1 MRINSIKTK
10 LLLSFMA
17 FAAAFTLSACG
28 AEVESIITVDGE
40 FSGTRKITVTV
51 DDYDMEDYV
60 IGGADAME
68 EVFEDNLPS
77 GMTMTRREGIGETIF
92 TFKIEFD
99 SLEEYTQKVTA
110 VLAKNPDYEGTP
122 EVKFEYVE
130 NPFKSSLSAEENFS
144 TDDLI
149 GWAVDALDD
158 EGIITYS
165 TKSSWY
171 SVYYNTFELDGENP
185 TLYQGYMD
193 VSESEYTTFDSIDV
207 VTELNYDG
215 TYTRKIVFEISNI
228 TIAKLDGKNVDV
240 EEYLTEL
247 AEEGTEGTEIS
258 APVTVT
264 AEDNKKIYTVEFTSG
279 SAEDIAKIT
288 SSLLDTECTFS
299 VDMTADELSDN
310 VVNIDIDECISGIS
324 YFSKSDYSNKIRS
337 RFVLYPGAVFDVDNS
352 GSYVSEKTD
361 EEDNCYFEYTPFGED
376 AQFSFDWA
384 VTFDKIVMNLVVD
397 KAKIAHDV
405 TFTLS
410 DELPE
415 IVRTVAKTGLE
426 NSIPEEKAKF
436 EYKSEEGVT
445 TYHVSFLK
453 DDIDEV
459 VKRINYFI
467 SAYTKEDSTAC
478 VSIVPDEEK
487 TTGFTKYYNISADI
501 SYENFASDEGEYT
514 SVISGDSA
522 FVEFAPINPMSTEE
536 TVKTIEYTDM
546 ENAGIVY
553 SGIMKVS
560 NIGLIG
566 LIALF
571 VVIIVVIVVVVM
583 LLVTRNKNNAA
594 VVVEGTPV
602 DVVEA
607 LPEATVVPAITE
619 NVAIPVEETVAEE
632 APVEAPAEET
642 VAEETPAEETTEEKA
657 EETV

>member
-1 MRINSIKTK
+1 
-10 LLLSFMA
+10 
-17 FAAAFTLSACG
+17 
-28 AEVESIITVDGE
+28 
-40 FSGTRKITVTV
+40 
-51 DDYDMEDYV
+51 
-60 IGGADAME
+60 
-68 EVFEDNLPS
+68 
-77 GMTMTRREGIGETIF
+77 
-92 TFKIEFD
+92 
-99 SLEEYTQKVTA
+99 
-110 VLAKNPDYEGTP
+110 
-122 EVKFEYVE
+122 
-130 NPFKSSLSAEENFS
+130 
-144 TDDLI
+144 
-149 GWAVDALDD
+149 
-158 EGIITYS
+158 
-165 TKSSWY
+165 
-171 SVYYNTFELDGENP
+171 
-185 TLYQGYMD
+185 
-193 VSESEYTTFDSIDV
+193 
-207 VTELNYDG
+207 
-215 TYTRKIVFEISNI
+215 
-228 TIAKLDGKNVDV
+228 
-240 EEYLTEL
+240 
-247 AEEGTEGTEIS
+247 
-258 APVTVT
+258 
-264 AEDNKKIYTVEFTSG
+264 
-279 SAEDIAKIT
+279 
-288 SSLLDTECTFS
+288 
-299 VDMTADELSDN
+299 
-310 VVNIDIDECISGIS
+310 
-324 YFSKSDYSNKIRS
+324 
-337 RFVLYPGAVFDVDNS
+337 
-352 GSYVSEKTD
+352 
-361 EEDNCYFEYTPFGED
+361 
-376 AQFSFDWA
+376 
-384 VTFDKIVMNLVVD
+384 MNLVVD

-478 VSIVPDEEK
+478 VSIVPDEEN

-522 FVEFAPINPMSTEE
+522 FAEFAPINPMSTEE

-566 LIALF
+566 LTPLF

-583 LLVTRNKNNAA
+583 LLVTRNKKNAA

-619 NVAIPVEETVAEE
+619 NVAIPVEEKAEEAPVEAPVEETVAEEAPAEAPVEEKAEEAPVEAPVEETVAEE
-632 APVEAPAEET
+632 APVEAPVEET
-642 VAEETPAEETTEEKA
+642 VAEEAPVEETTEEKA